1 MSGEAPGPPGPP
13 PITKLSDEDIARIIR
28 GLQFI
33 QSNDNDYSKN
43 DKRHWKTSDIGY
55 FWPDMPISYGAGRV
69 VDYDGSRYF
78 RDVNAFVAQIEDS
91 IPYYTPEV
99 VRNNIQNCLKGQAF
113 TWYSDIISATT
124 KKLLRN
130 DSSLDCSGW
139 RDTLRE
145 NFKLNG
151 AQAMD
156 RISSD
161 KTRFTIYML
170 KQGASLVT
178 WFTDMISL
186 ATDAEFAR
194 EDQKLRFVYYKMDPE
209 LRDRVPQ
216 LTDTHTVQTYLN
228 ALRTAEDSIR
238 EAVRAQDRRIAS
250 ELRSQGWRNPQPQSS
265 YRDRHWNKNTQPRST
280 PYIPPELPAHKA
292 ITAPETGNDTSASSS
307 SKSPGFAQY
316 IPQAFKKPDTPSAVD
331 NGDKTKP
338 RPL

>member
-55 FWPDMPISYGAGRV
+55 FWPDMPISYGASRV

-194 EDQKLRFVYYKMDPE
+194 EDQKLRFVY
-209 LRDRVPQ
+209 
-216 LTDTHTVQTYLN
+216 
-228 ALRTAEDSIR
+228 
-238 EAVRAQDRRIAS
+238 
-250 ELRSQGWRNPQPQSS
+250 
-265 YRDRHWNKNTQPRST
+265 
-280 PYIPPELPAHKA
+280 
-292 ITAPETGNDTSASSS
+292 
-307 SKSPGFAQY
+307 
-316 IPQAFKKPDTPSAVD
+316 
-331 NGDKTKP
+331 
-338 RPL
+338 